1 MIAKLVL
8 VSVVLSVLA
17 LVFYPRLIPWIM
29 RKLGRSVGDAGRAG
43 QEILTGEEVENSPL
57 ARYEVRAGEIL
68 AAKVL
73 TEYPASNNVATQKV
87 VERIG
92 TALARHSKRREIPYS
107 FTVVTSSEA
116 NAFAVAG
123 GSVFVTEALVEM
135 CEDENS
141 LACVLGHE
149 IVHIDARHALR
160 NLAASA
166 AVRGGIR
173 LISLG
178 RGAILSRIVGGMEG
192 FLVNGYRQE
201 QELEADL
208 LGSRMARAAGYRP
221 DGLVRLLERL
231 KEKYPEGEGAL
242 AQALSYFRSH
252 PPLTVRMAHLTREV
266 RRHPPDTGAQ
276 STR

>member
-1 MIAKLVL
+1 MIQKVL
-8 VSVVLSVLA
+8 IAAIVLSALA
-17 LVFYPRLIPWIM
+17 LVFYPRLIPWLL
-29 RKLGRSVGDAGRAG
+29 RRFGRSVGDAGRAG
-43 QEILTGEEVENSPL
+43 QEIITGEEVQNSPL

-73 TEYPASNNVATQKV
+73 TEYPASTNQRAQQA

-92 TALARHSKRREIPYS
+92 RELARHATRREIPYR
-107 FTVVTSSEA
+107 FAVVASEEA

-123 GSVFVTEALVEM
+123 GSVFITEPLVEL
-135 CEDENS
+135 CEDEAA
-141 LACVLGHE
+141 LAGVLGHE

-208 LGSRMARAAGYRP
+208 LGSRMAHAAGYRP

-252 PPLTVRMAHLTREV
+252 PPLTVRMAYLLREGK
-266 RRHPPDTGAQ
+266 R
-276 STR
+276 